1 MRPVETIR
9 NTPIP
14 TQKSVRADVW
24 RGLTSG
30 NAGKILPLAYV
41 PLLREDAV
49 QRGMVNISVTMRET
63 VKTLM
68 NAVSVTVYAHFVP
81 FTAFERF
88 NGGLDA
94 FNRSYAGVPEPTT
107 DEVIPFI
114 ETHAFSPAAE
124 VYKTLG
130 IQFPENTQIN
140 MALIEAYNT
149 LVNYRYRARSS
160 KLPQRLR
167 NDTSL
172 ASAFWRNPML
182 WHIVPDFEQAMLDGE
197 VELNWATPR
206 APLVG
211 FSTGDYNGGDT
222 FRPAL
227 IQNHADHVQ
236 IGASDGSG
244 VIAGSH
250 LRLARELYTD
260 LADAGLKL
268 SLSNIE
274 LAKQTAA
281 FAKIRE
287 SYSGVSDEHILDM
300 LMSGLRVPPEAM
312 KEPMLLAKGST
323 VFGYSRRRATD
334 GENLDVSLT
343 DGVAQI
349 GFNYRLPPMNTGGIV
364 LVTAEIVPETL
375 FERMEDHFLS
385 MHDQDDY
392 PSFLR
397 DFLDPEKVD
406 VVKNTRA
413 DTFHSEPNGLFGY
426 EPLNF
431 RWKRNY
437 ARIGGKY
444 YRPAND
450 AWNEDRGAFWS
461 PQVVDPSL
469 TEDFYLVGEL
479 PKTIFNDTLIDP
491 FEIQTHAEAAI
502 VGLTVFGQALSE
514 DEGHYESIMAM
525 VDTSRIDQQAEAE
538 A

>member
-30 NAGKILPLAYV
+30 DAGKILPLAYV

-49 QRGMVNISVTMRET
+49 QRGVVNIAVTMRET

-94 FNRSYAGVPEPTT
+94 FNRSYSGVPEPTT

-114 ETHAFSPAAE
+114 ETHAFSPSAE
-124 VYKTLG
+124 IYKTLG
-130 IQFPENTQIN
+130 VQFPENTQIN
-140 MALIEAYNT
+140 MALVEAYNT

-197 VELNWATPR
+197 VPLSWAQAKLP
-206 APLVG
+206 V
-211 FSTGDYNGGDT
+211 TG
-222 FRPAL
+222 
-227 IQNHADHVQ
+227 IQNDFINTTLAE
-236 IGASDGSG
+236 GAGRISSFPHPQG
-244 VIAGSH
+244 VS
-250 LRLARELYTD
+250 LY
-260 LADAGLKL
+260 LADAPQQGSINFYRDIYADMEAAGLKI
-268 SLSNIE
+268 SLQNIE

-281 FAKIRE
+281 FAKMRE

-300 LMSGLRVPPEAM
+300 LMSGLRVPPESM

-375 FERMEDHFLS
+375 FERMDDHFLS
-385 MHDQDDY
+385 TDEQDDY

-413 DTFHSEPNGLFGY
+413 DTFHTDPNGLFGY

-502 VGLTVFGQALSE
+502 VGLTVFGHALSE
-514 DEGHYESIMAM
+514 DEGHYESIVDM
-525 VDTSRIDQQAEAE
+525 VDTSRIDQQAEAD